1 MPRRVHEHRVLLLLV
16 TLLGGCTLSDQLVVP
31 INTTPLVAA
40 GAALPRSAQVQ
51 VTDIRRE
58 ANLERTTIGGLSM
71 GQITLKPP
79 VPELVQAVVEAQADK
94 VLARRGVTAPQTVLC
109 GIRAFE
115 VVTPATPLYWDIN
128 AKIELVL
135 RVRGQDRSVSGT
147 ATERTFVWPSAA
159 LIEQVTSKAL
169 QQVSVETEQALED
182 LFAASH

>member
-1 MPRRVHEHRVLLLLV
+1 MPRRIHVSAALLLLV
-16 TLLGGCTLSDQLVVP
+16 TQLGGCATSNNVLVP
-31 INTTPLVAA
+31 INTMQFVAA
-40 GAALPRSAQVQ
+40 GPALPRSAQVQ

-58 ANLERTTIGGLSM
+58 ANLERTTIGGISM
-71 GQITLKPP
+71 GQITLKPA

-135 RVRGQDRSVSGT
+135 RVRGQDRSVSGA

-169 QQVSVETEQALED
+169 QQVSVETERALED